1 LPCRPAVRLLTFIK
15 ARSWLWRYNFYCAMR
30 NGINMPTPGVKINP
44 VEIPRDF
51 RLDLYRGVALW
62 MIFLGHVPGTIL
74 NRIAPWNYGFSDPAE
89 VFIFVSGFANAYVYG
104 RVMAS
109 RGFVVAGAQI
119 WRRAFETY
127 VAQMFLFVMFIG
139 EVAWLSHGSHAF
151 DDAMNIR
158 ILHEQPDESIL
169 AVMQLK
175 FMPVNMDVLPLYIVV
190 LAASPL
196 MLWLLRKAP
205 ALGLSLSVAVY
216 AAANLLGLNFPSFPQ
231 GVWYFNPLAW
241 QLLFVL
247 GAWCGLGAAGW
258 VWSLARSRA
267 VLVLAA
273 VYALSVFAVFI
284 GWDRLNFGAVVP
296 DWVVQAF
303 GKTNLGPLR
312 MLHFLAI
319 AVVVNALIP
328 RDWPPLNGRW
338 LRPLIGCGQHSLEIF
353 CLGVTLAFAGHV
365 AVVGTTGDPVVR
377 FLVAV
382 AGIAVM
388 TGLSELMTWYNSTRV
403 SFKIVADVAEEKP
416 GVVAPRDVAATAQ

>member
-1 LPCRPAVRLLTFIK
+1 LLTLVK
-15 ARSWLWRYNFYCAMR
+15 APARPWSHHQKVLQDDRRTGRSDFKMVGKVTA
-30 NGINMPTPGVKINP
+30 

-74 NRIAPWNYGFSDPAE
+74 NRITPWNYGFSDPAE

-127 VAQMFLFVMFIG
+127 VAQMFLFVVFIG

-158 ILHEQPDESIL
+158 ILHEQPEESIL

-196 MLWLLRKAP
+196 LLWLLRKAP
-205 ALGLSLSVAVY
+205 ALALSLSVAIY
-216 AAANLLGLNFPSFPQ
+216 AAANISGLNFPSFPH
-231 GVWYFNPLAW
+231 GSWYFNPLAW

-258 VWSLARSRA
+258 VWTLVRSRA
-267 VLVLAA
+267 VVLLAA
-273 VYALSVFAVFI
+273 VYALTVFVAFI
-284 GWDRLNFGAVVP
+284 GWNRLDLGAVVP
-296 DWVVQAF
+296 NWAAHAF
-303 GKTNLGPLR
+303 GKTNLGLLR

-319 AVVVNALIP
+319 AIVVNALIP
-328 RDWPPLNGRW
+328 RDWPPLGWRV
-338 LRPLIGCGQHSLEIF
+338 LRPLIRCGQHSLEIF

-365 AVVGTTGDPVVR
+365 AVVGSTGNPVIR
-377 FLVAV
+377 FGVAV

-388 TGLSELMTWYNSTRV
+388 IGVSALMTWYNSTRV
-403 SFKIVADVAEEKP
+403 SFRIVAHPAEVI
-416 GVVAPRDVAATAQ
+416 GANASVAAPEAAAAAAR